1 MAVSYTLA
9 PQPHAM
15 AHAAASWR
23 QPASA
28 PDKEEIRA
36 TASHRVMTAMESRY
50 SRENGQLPSRLLPC
64 EFFDNSITAMV
75 RQLLASKGRNQLSR
89 TKDIELHFFYNAATI
104 QLPQDELQFMV
115 IFDKGPGMNKDELTG
130 WAGMAH
136 KTSDRMD
143 SKIIRDADKVCHSG
157 VLQPWSRRP
166 QDRVTLD

>member
-1 MAVSYTLA
+1 
-9 PQPHAM
+9 M
-15 AHAAASWR
+15 AHASASWR
-23 QPASA
+23 QPTSA
-28 PDKEEIRA
+28 PGKEEIRA
-36 TASHRVMTAMESRY
+36 TAHHRVMTDMESRY
-50 SRENGQLPSRLLPC
+50 SRENGRLPSRLLPC

-104 QLPQDELQFMV
+104 QQPLDELQFMV
-115 IFDKGPGMNKDELTG
+115 IFDKGPGMNKDELKG
-130 WAGMAH
+130 WAEMAH

-143 SKIIRDADKVCHSG
+143 SKIIRDADKVRHSG